1 MKSIKILVSALAL
14 CVLAVVP
21 ALQAKN
27 DKNTKKLAKIGTVV
41 GGLTTT
47 QTTQIDS
54 ILTTAQAQVDA
65 LTPSDRRAKGGAIR
79 VAAMVQVRKQLTPAQ
94 QILYDAMH

>member
-1 MKSIKILVSALAL
+1 MKSIKILVAALAL
-14 CVLAVVP
+14 CVMASVP
-21 ALQAKN
+21 ELQAKN
-27 DKNTKKLAKIGTVV
+27 AKNNKKLAKIGAVV

-54 ILTTAQAQVDA
+54 ILTTSQAQVDA
-65 LTPSDRRAKGGAIR
+65 LTPSDRRTKAAGIR
-79 VAAMVQVRKQLTPAQ
+79 VAAMTEVRKKLTPAQ